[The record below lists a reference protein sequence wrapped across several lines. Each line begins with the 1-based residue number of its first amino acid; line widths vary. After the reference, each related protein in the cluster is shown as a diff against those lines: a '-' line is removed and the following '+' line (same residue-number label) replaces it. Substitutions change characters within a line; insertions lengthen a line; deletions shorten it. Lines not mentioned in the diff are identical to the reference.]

1 MKFPRSPTNISRG
14 DSAREIPPWLRQV
27 NARRRARGQCRS
39 GGRSVASRETPSAC
53 WERTRQ
59 REARGSAP
67 PGGKASRGRRTR
79 KDRCLASLER
89 AFRISGELSRDRA
102 EGKVAVAGAGRL
114 AADER
119 DKSTGDASREVEGAV
134 GALGSASDA
143 DSSARDMGGQDAPR
157 AWTHVKDGRDATNAA
172 RSVAHAAAASARP
185 AWGAS
190 GPVATLVNELID
202 ALRPTEQSDRRRRA
216 VFQHIASL
224 VDGCFAGENV
234 LVRVPHAA
242 RRRQTRRAR
251 RATAIPVRS
260 RTARCLAILGSLV
273 FSRRLARSRTPDLRR
288 AARSPFDR
296 HLPRGGSSA
305 AAASIRWPGRSQ
317 RAEKF
322 LRVVWKSETTLNQTT
337 ESTGRRPD
345 PSG

>member
-1 MKFPRSPTNISRG
+1 MKFPRSPKNISRG

-89 AFRISGELSRDRA
+89 AFRISGEFSRDRA

-260 RTARCLAILGSLV
+260 RTARVSRSSDRS
-273 FSRRLARSRTPDLRR
+273 FSRGDSPVPVPRT
-288 AARSPFDR
+288 
-296 HLPRGGSSA
+296 SA
-305 AAASIRWPGRSQ
+305 APRARRSIATFHAVARARQQRQFVGQDAVSELRNFSGWSGR
-317 RAEKF
+317 A
-322 LRVVWKSETTLNQTT
+322 
-337 ESTGRRPD
+337 RP
-345 PSG
+345 P